1 LSLPDKTRY
10 TRLKHTDKGGLP
22 LDVRDKNER
31 LGHLLKEMNHVVV
44 AFSGGVDSTFLLARA
59 QEELGER
66 CLAVTASSDT
76 FPKREFDAAV
86 ALARQLGVRHETLHV
101 EELTNEAF
109 AANKLDRCFHCKD
122 GLYSRLQ
129 AIAARYTNAVIVDG
143 SHADDIGDYRPGMQA
158 TRRWGVRSPLMEVGL
173 TKKEIRLLSKEM
185 ELPTWNKPSFACL
198 SSRIPYG
205 TRITREKISQ
215 LDQAEI
221 FLLELGFTQVRVRH
235 HETIA
240 RIEVLPEEMSLVLHH
255 AAAITDFF
263 RSLGFVYTTLDLAG
277 YRSGSMNIARNQA
290 GETL

>member
-1 LSLPDKTRY
+1 
-10 TRLKHTDKGGLP
+10 
-22 LDVRDKNER
+22 LDVHGKNKR
-31 LGHLLKEMNHVVV
+31 LGHLLKEMNRVVV

-59 QEELGER
+59 KEELGER

-109 AANKLDRCFHCKD
+109 AGNNLDRCFHCKD
-122 GLYSRLQ
+122 GLYRRLQ
-129 AIAARYTNAVIVDG
+129 AITARYANAVIVDG
-143 SHADDIGDYRPGMQA
+143 SHADDVGEYRPGLQA
-158 TRRWGVRSPLMEVGL
+158 ARRWGVRSPLMEVGL

-185 ELPTWNKPSFACL
+185 GLPTWNKPSFACL

-205 TRITREKISQ
+205 TRITREKIAQ

-235 HETIA
+235 HDTIA
-240 RIEVLPEEMSLVLHH
+240 RIEVLPEEMPLVLRH
-255 AAAITDFF
+255 AAAITDAF
-263 RSLGFVYTTLDLAG
+263 RSLGFLYTTLDLAG
-277 YRSGSMNIARNQA
+277 YRSGSMNIVRNQA